1 MAILSLARL
10 HLVRGEL
17 EMAQTQCTTLMRVDP
32 GSQEASMMLADLML
46 QKSEWEA
53 AIYHFQQLLEKT
65 PAHFKAMVKLLQLL
79 RRAGRL
85 KEASKFLKQAERSSP
100 RAALEP
106 GFRFCQGL
114 LHRYMNDP
122 RAALKALNMARR
134 DPEWGE
140 LAVQNMVEI
149 YLNPEN
155 ETNWDEVVLDQRPAN
170 QEAVVAAEK
179 LLHEMTRS
187 PRQQVLEAYTLVASR
202 QKTAIEKA
210 IASLLDLLN
219 VEVDYMP

>member
-122 RAALKALNMARR
+122 RSALKALNMARR
-134 DPEWGE
+134 DGEWGE

-155 ETNWDEVVLDQRPAN
+155 ETNWDDLVLDASK
-170 QEAVVAAEK
+170 EASEEVRAAERLMRELPK
-179 LLHEMTRS
+179 S
-187 PRQQVLEAYTLVASR
+187 PRAEVLECY
-202 QKTAIEKA
+202 
-210 IASLLDLLN
+210 
-219 VEVDYMP
+219 

>member
-1 MAILSLARL
+1 
-10 HLVRGEL
+10 
-17 EMAQTQCTTLMRVDP
+17 
-32 GSQEASMMLADLML
+32 
-46 QKSEWEA
+46 
-53 AIYHFQQLLEKT
+53 
-65 PAHFKAMVKLLQLL
+65 MVKLLQLL

-85 KEASKFLKQAERSSP
+85 KEASKFLVQAERSSP

-155 ETNWDEVVLDQRPAN
+155 ETNWDDVALDQRADAP
-170 QEAVVAAEK
+170 EAVRAAEK
-179 LLHEMTRS
+179 LLQEMPRS
-187 PRQQVLEAYTLVASR
+187 PRQQ
-202 QKTAIEKA
+202 
-210 IASLLDLLN
+210 
-219 VEVDYMP
+219 

>member
-1 MAILSLARL
+1 MAVLARTRIEAADQLNVQREVAAEVCFRIAMEHEEQRNPDEALVFYQEALKHNDGHEKAILSLARL

-85 KEASKFLKQAERSSP
+85 KEASRFLKQAERSSP

-114 LHRYMNDP
+114 LRRYMNDP
-122 RAALKALNMARR
+122 RSALKALNMARR

-140 LAVQNMVEI
+140 LAVQNM
-149 YLNPEN
+149 
-155 ETNWDEVVLDQRPAN
+155 A
-170 QEAVVAAEK
+170 
-179 LLHEMTRS
+179 
-187 PRQQVLEAYTLVASR
+187 R
-202 QKTAIEKA
+202 QKPIPSVTICPISTHE
-210 IASLLDLLN
+210 
-219 VEVDYMP
+219 

>member
-1 MAILSLARL
+1 
-10 HLVRGEL
+10 
-17 EMAQTQCTTLMRVDP
+17 
-32 GSQEASMMLADLML
+32 MMLADLML

-65 PAHFKAMVKLLQLL
+65 PAHFRAMVKLLQLL

-85 KEASKFLKQAERSSP
+85 KEASRFLKQAERSSP

-140 LAVQNMVEI
+140 FAVQNMVEI

-155 ETNWDEVVLDQRPAN
+155 ETNWDDIALDQRQEIP
-170 QEAVVAAEK
+170 EAVRAAQ
-179 LLHEMTRS
+179 LLAQTDPEGGTGPHGPPDVVQFSAASATGPAPLSLGRPLLALAGHRDRCALLTCRRKSCCRSSRVRPGSRCSTR
-187 PRQQVLEAYTLVASR
+187 TL
-202 QKTAIEKA
+202 
-210 IASLLDLLN
+210 
-219 VEVDYMP
+219 